1 MWPSYVLRQR
11 LLIMHVLPA
20 LPYAPYFAIEH
31 RAPCLQNTGKE
42 SKRLCFAL
50 WRACILLAELR
61 GPCSVLVNGCC
72 PSTVELTGWDLAL
85 VSGATVG
92 S

>member
-1 MWPSYVLRQR
+1 MAVLRQR
-11 LLIMHVLPA
+11 LLIMHVLPV
-20 LPYAPYFAIEH
+20 LRYAAYFAIER

-42 SKRLCFAL
+42 SERLCFAL
-50 WRACILLAELR
+50 WRARVLLAELR
-61 GPCSVLVNGCC
+61 GPCIVLVNGRC
-72 PSTVELTGWDLAL
+72 PITVELAGWDLAL